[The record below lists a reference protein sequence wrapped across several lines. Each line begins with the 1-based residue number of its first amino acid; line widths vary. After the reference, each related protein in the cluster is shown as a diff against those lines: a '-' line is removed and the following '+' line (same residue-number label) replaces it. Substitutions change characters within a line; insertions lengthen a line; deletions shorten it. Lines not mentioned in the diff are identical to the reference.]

1 MCIHE
6 YGTNE
11 RNQCRKYG
19 LHDKLCALVR
29 LIRIEKVLYSLD
41 ALAEPRGE
49 KVFFRT
55 LYAEPKE
62 ESTIFSWFLM
72 PVTISSSMIDPD
84 VLASRPKVE
93 DADTKFRKFLQ
104 FSLVANGVQTDLEEK
119 LLNLETCYNS
129 NHLTNGLRLY
139 FPINHV
145 LTKGIKAPTKR
156 RANGQLCIRIV
167 WTSFICL
174 RQSES
179 SRKTCY
185 SDACIIPAR

>member
-1 MCIHE
+1 MLINSYSL
-6 YGTNE
+6 YGIPMGFLDRCAGQMIYWIGWDRGKFARDSDFWLSLCCYKRTDKISCSGN
-11 RNQCRKYG
+11 
-19 LHDKLCALVR
+19 HDKLCALVR

-119 LLNLETCYNS
+119 SRNLL
-129 NHLTNGLRLY
+129 
-139 FPINHV
+139 
-145 LTKGIKAPTKR
+145 
-156 RANGQLCIRIV
+156 
-167 WTSFICL
+167 
-174 RQSES
+174 
-179 SRKTCY
+179 
-185 SDACIIPAR
+185 